1 MTTFKVHITVNFH
14 DNIRTSPYKKKFKK
28 ITNSR
33 QVTMAMSIWQKYDE
47 KEDAIIKREATI
59 LFSKFDVQEKGE

>member
-1 MTTFKVHITVNFH
+1 
-14 DNIRTSPYKKKFKK
+14 
-28 ITNSR
+28 
-33 QVTMAMSIWQKYDE
+33 MAMSIWQKYDE